1 MKKISLALCVVF
13 FGTVCSWATELSFQV
28 VQHNDALDTVSEETL
43 VIEDQILDYFFNF
56 GDIVTNEPALAAV
69 VEDAEGLRK
78 TAYAIA
84 ASGGAEYFIQLRLFY
99 SGKRSKNS
107 ANISL
112 KNLVY
117 VQWTITDAASGKKI
131 AEVKSKVRKPASG
144 RTDVEGVKEYAASV
158 ADAIRKELYKEI
170 DKKSKR

>member
-1 MKKISLALCVVF
+1 MKKISLVLCAAI

-28 VQHNDALDTVSEETL
+28 IQHNDALDTVSEQTL
-43 VIEDQILDYFFNF
+43 VIEDQILDYFFNL

-69 VEDAEGLRK
+69 VEDTEGLRK

-99 SGKRSKNS
+99 GGKGSKDP

-112 KNLVY
+112 KNLVH
-117 VQWTITDAASGKKI
+117 VQWTITDAASGEKI
-131 AEVKSKVRKPASG
+131 ADVKMKVRKPASG
-144 RTDVEGVKEYAASV
+144 RTDAEGIKEYAASV
-158 ADAIRKELYKEI
+158 ADAMKKELRKEI

>member
-1 MKKISLALCVVF
+1 MKKISLVLCAAIC
-13 FGTVCSWATELSFQV
+13 GTVCSWATELSFQV
-28 VQHNDALDTVSEETL
+28 IQHNDALDTVSEQTL
-43 VIEDQILDYFFNF
+43 VIEDQILDYFFNL
-56 GDIVTNEPALAAV
+56 GDIVTNEPALATV

-99 SGKRSKNS
+99 GGKGSKDP

-112 KNLVY
+112 KNLVH
-117 VQWTITDAASGKKI
+117 VQWTITDAASGEKI
-131 AEVKSKVRKPASG
+131 ADVKTKVRKPASG
-144 RTDVEGVKEYAASV
+144 RTDAEGVKEYAASV
-158 ADAIRKELYKEI
+158 ADEMRKELRKEI

>member
-1 MKKISLALCVVF
+1 MKKLSIALCSALLCGVCCW
-13 FGTVCSWATELSFQV
+13 GTDISFQV
-28 VQHNDALDTVSEETL
+28 VQHNDVLDTVCEQTL

-99 SGKRSKNS
+99 GGKGSKDP

-117 VQWTITDAASGKKI
+117 VQWTITEAASGKKI

-144 RTDVEGVKEYAASV
+144 RTDV
-158 ADAIRKELYKEI
+158 
-170 DKKSKR
+170 

>member
-1 MKKISLALCVVF
+1 MSAFGF
-13 FGTVCSWATELSFQV
+13 FIDF
-28 VQHNDALDTVSEETL
+28 
-43 VIEDQILDYFFNF
+43 
-56 GDIVTNEPALAAV
+56 
-69 VEDAEGLRK
+69 
-78 TAYAIA
+78 
-84 ASGGAEYFIQLRLFY
+84 FIQLRLFY

-117 VQWTITDAASGKKI
+117 VQWTITEAASGKKI

-158 ADAIRKELYKEI
+158 ADEMRKELRKEI

>member
-1 MKKISLALCVVF
+1 MKKISLVLCAAI

-28 VQHNDALDTVSEETL
+28 IQHNDALDTVSEQTL
-43 VIEDQILDYFFNF
+43 VIEDQILDYFFNL

-69 VEDAEGLRK
+69 TEDAEGLRK

-84 ASGGAEYFIQLRLFY
+84 AAGGAEYFIQLRLFY
-99 SGKRSKNS
+99 SGKRSKDP

-112 KNLVY
+112 KNLVH
-117 VQWTITDAASGKKI
+117 VQWTITDAANGKKI
-131 AEVKSKVRKPASG
+131 ADVKTKVRKPASG
-144 RTDVEGVKEYAASV
+144 RTDAEGVKEYAASV
-158 ADAIRKELYKEI
+158 ADAMKKELRKEI

>member
-1 MKKISLALCVVF
+1 MKKISLVLCAAI

-28 VQHNDALDTVSEETL
+28 IQHNDALDTVSEQTL
-43 VIEDQILDYFFNF
+43 VIEDQILDYFFNL

-112 KNLVY
+112 KNLVH
-117 VQWTITDAASGKKI
+117 VQWTITDAASGEKI
-131 AEVKSKVRKPASG
+131 ADVKTKVRKPASG
-144 RTDVEGVKEYAASV
+144 RTDAEGVKEYAASV
-158 ADAIRKELYKEI
+158 ADAMRKELRKEI

>member
-43 VIEDQILDYFFNF
+43 VIEDFFNF

-117 VQWTITDAASGKKI
+117 VQWTITEAASGKKI